1 MEWLPLLRLE
11 VEYVALPEDKDFED
25 SVLVPSLKVTVPV
38 GTAVPG
44 ALATTVAVKVT
55 AWPCFDG
62 LSEEVTELVVES
74 LFTVWGRADEALVLK
89 LELPL

>member
-1 MEWLPLLRLE
+1 
-11 VEYVALPEDKDFED
+11 VALPEDKDFED

-55 AWPCFDG
+55 VWPWVDG

-74 LFTVWGRADEALVLK
+74 LFTVWVRVDEALVLK

>member
-1 MEWLPLLRLE
+1 
-11 VEYVALPEDKDFED
+11 VALPEDKDFED

-55 AWPCFDG
+55 VWPWVDG

-74 LFTVWGRADEALVLK
+74 LFAVWVRVDEALVLK

>member
-1 MEWLPLLRLE
+1 M
-11 VEYVALPEDKDFED
+11 PEDNDFEL

-55 AWPCFDG
+55 VWPWVDG

-74 LFTVWGRADEALVLK
+74 LFTVWVRADEALVLK

>member
-1 MEWLPLLRLE
+1 M
-11 VEYVALPEDKDFED
+11 ALPEDKDFED

-44 ALATTVAVKVT
+44 ALAPTVAVKVT
-55 AWPCFDG
+55 VWPWVDG

-74 LFTVWGRADEALVLK
+74 LFTVWVRVDEALVLK